1 MYPEI
6 VKRPM
11 DLSTV
16 MGGLDKGNYKTLG
29 QVREGHIYMRQQ
41 PHKMCGIALDEAAA

>member
-6 VKRPM
+6 VKKPM

-29 QVREGHIYMRQQ
+29 QVTDAQHHPR
-41 PHKMCGIALDEAAA
+41 

>member
-29 QVREGHIYMRQQ
+29 QVREGRI
-41 PHKMCGIALDEAAA
+41 

>member
-29 QVREGHIYMRQQ
+29 QVSDVHDHTDIGQQ
-41 PHKMCGIALDEAAA
+41 RHD

>member
-1 MYPEI
+1 MSPEI
-6 VKRPM
+6 VKKPM

-29 QVREGHIYMRQQ
+29 RVKEGHI
-41 PHKMCGIALDEAAA
+41 DEAAAAQDVRHRPR